1 MTYWKDSLL
10 VGVTEIDEQHKN
22 LVKAIDELMDACT
35 KGQGRAA
42 IEKTL
47 NFVVTYTKEHFSS
60 EERLQAQYAYPG
72 IADHKRMHAQFIG
85 NVSALIN
92 DFNQNGPGV
101 ALTGKLN
108 KTLVEWL
115 VRHISVEDK
124 KLGEYIQSKGAK

>member
-10 VGVTEIDEQHKN
+10 VGVTEIDGQHKK
-22 LVKAIDELMDACT
+22 LVQAIDELMDACT
-35 KGQGRAA
+35 RGQGRAA

-47 NFVVTYTKEHFSS
+47 NFVAAYTKEHFSS
-60 EERLQAQYAYPG
+60 EEKLQAQYAYPG
-72 IADHKRMHAQFIG
+72 MADHKRMHTQFIS
-85 NVSALIN
+85 NVSALID